1 MEFECPMSV
10 LERETRLRTG
20 RVPQGI
26 GGEPG
31 PTDGWQITPEEFLLR
46 AENGLA
52 FHYSCGEGVVL
63 ERGESTSDATV
74 SLYFNGSVHGAI
86 AWMNGF
92 VPLHASA
99 ICHDRKVYAFTGDSG
114 AGKSTLVA
122 GLASQET
129 PLFAD
134 DVLIMDI
141 RDPEQIRCLPGHKSL
156 KLWSDAAKLVGIDR
170 RDQVFPDM
178 DKYYVAPL
186 PEGPNETLP
195 LALLCYLERGD
206 RLCLSNMTASERFSC
221 LSTALYRPEFTA
233 GAGISN
239 VELFKIRN
247 ILAESIV
254 MNRFI
259 RPFEERLYFE
269 GLEFM
274 AEFIRSS

>member
-1 MEFECPMSV
+1 MELECPMSL
-10 LERETRLRTG
+10 LERETRLRSG

-26 GGEPG
+26 GGEVG
-31 PTDGWQITPEEFLLR
+31 PTNGWQITPDAFLLR

-52 FHYSCGEGVVL
+52 FHYSRGEGVVF
-63 ERGESTSDATV
+63 ERGEGTSEATV

-99 ICHDRKVYAFTGDSG
+99 ICHNHKVYAFTGDSG

-122 GLASQET
+122 GLAGQEM

-156 KLWSDAAKLVGIDR
+156 KLWSDAAMLVGIER
-170 RDQVFPDM
+170 REQVFPDM
-178 DKYYVAPL
+178 DKYYVEPL
-186 PEGPNETLP
+186 PQGPDEILP
-195 LALLCYLERGD
+195 LALLCYLERDG
-206 RLCLSNMTASERFSC
+206 RPYLSKMTASERFSC

-233 GAGISN
+233 GAGIGN
-239 VELFKIRN
+239 VELFRIRK
-247 ILAESIV
+247 ILAKSIP
-254 MNRFI
+254 MSRFL
-259 RPFEERLYFE
+259 RPFEESLYFE
-269 GLEFM
+269 GLEFI
-274 AEFIRSS
+274 AEFIRGS